1 MAPPVQIT
9 EPAVPT
15 GRVPYLH
22 PTAVLVIAALLLR
35 YSLPDLAESA
45 ATQTRSALSTAM
57 DLMTM
62 AVLLLGLG
70 LNLARSQAGRKVA
83 ERGPEAGVQ
92 RARRLFAWI
101 TPLFIL
107 GMTYGFQDALPLS
120 AAVAYVTPI
129 LYAVAS
135 AYAYH
140 LHQAA
145 QAQANAHPSPR

>member
-1 MAPPVQIT
+1 MAPSVQIT

-22 PTAVLVIAALLLR
+22 PTAALVIAALLLR
-35 YSLPDLAESA
+35 YSLPDLAE
-45 ATQTRSALSTAM
+45 ATATRSRSALSTGM

-62 AVLLLGLG
+62 AVLLLALG
-70 LNLARSQAGRKVA
+70 LHLARSQAGRRVA
-83 ERGPEAGVQ
+83 ERGPEAGVR

-101 TPLFIL
+101 TPLFML
-107 GMTYGFQDALPLS
+107 GMIYGFEDSLPLS

-129 LYAVAS
+129 LHAVAS

-140 LHQAA
+140 LQQAA
-145 QAQANAHPSPR
+145 QTHT

>member
-15 GRVPYLH
+15 GRVPSLH
-22 PTAVLVIAALLLR
+22 PTAALVIAAVLLR
-35 YSLPDLAESA
+35 YSLPDLAEA
-45 ATQTRSALSTAM
+45 DTPTRSVLATAM

-83 ERGPEAGVQ
+83 ERGPEAGVR
-92 RARRLFAWI
+92 RARRLAAWI

-107 GMTYGFQDALPLS
+107 GLTYGFQDALPLS

-129 LYAVAS
+129 LHAVAS

-145 QAQANAHPSPR
+145 QTQT